1 MEHMESRILKPKRLQ
16 IHPRPSDKPYLP
28 TMMVLRADI
37 PMMVL
42 RADILMLI
50 TLSLMEP

>member
-1 MEHMESRILKPKRLQ
+1 MEHMESRIVKPKWLQ
-16 IHPRPSDKPYLP
+16 IHLRPSDKPHLP

-37 PMMVL
+37 QMIVL